1 MGKEVAVQPRTRTVH
16 VLCHA
21 YGRKLIVIDLA
32 WARNTVLYIGL
43 SSVGGKCASFVVSQK
58 ATAVGT
64 GVILCAS
71 VGILNWSSA
80 SLQQQPDEDGLLLRC
95 FVLFFY

>member
-32 WARNTVLYIGL
+32 LVQKYCPLYRVILGRW
-43 SSVGGKCASFVVSQK
+43 KMREFVVSQK

-71 VGILNWSSA
+71 VA
-80 SLQQQPDEDGLLLRC
+80 D
-95 FVLFFY
+95 

>member
-1 MGKEVAVQPRTRTVH
+1 VH

-32 WARNTVLYIGL
+32 LARNTVLYIGL

-71 VGILNWSSA
+71 VGIELLISFTPAKTGS
-80 SLQQQPDEDGLLLRC
+80 GRLLLRC
-95 FVLFFY
+95 FVLFFGDGLLWLSP

>member
-21 YGRKLIVIDLA
+21 YGGKLIVIDLL
-32 WARNTVLYIGL
+32 WPEILSLYIGL
-43 SSVGGKCASFVVSQK
+43 SSVGGRGASFVVSQK
-58 ATAVGT
+58 ATAVGA

-71 VGILNWSSA
+71 VG
-80 SLQQQPDEDGLLLRC
+80 D
-95 FVLFFY
+95 